1 MVRGLETIVRLTVL
15 EARRRR
21 ISLAAL
27 VGGLAFLLIFGTAVY
42 LLHHESMA
50 RGMPLARARIQLEM
64 LTLAGLYAANFLI
77 VATAILLPVDTLS
90 GEITSGAIQTLAS
103 KPIPRRFI
111 VLGKALA
118 YWLMVAGYVVI
129 MVGGVV
135 LAMRLAAGF
144 WQPHVIPALALIL
157 LEATVLLSIVIAGGA
172 SLSTVANGITA
183 FAFYAVAF
191 VGGWIEQIGVV
202 LGSTDAR
209 YIGTMVSLVS
219 PADALWRLAMYVLE
233 PPVMAQAM
241 VTPFTP
247 RSVPTAAMVWWA
259 VVFVVAALSFA
270 VHRFES
276 RAL

>member
-1 MVRGLETIVRLTVL
+1 MVRDLETIVRLTVL

-27 VGGLAFLLIFGTAVY
+27 LGGLAFLLIFGIAVY
-42 LLHHESMA
+42 LIHHESMG

-77 VATAILLPVDTLS
+77 AATAVLLPVDTLS
-90 GEITSGAIQTLAS
+90 GEIASGAIQTLAS
-103 KPIPRRFI
+103 KPIPRRSI
-111 VLGKALA
+111 VLGKDLA

-129 MVGGVV
+129 MVGDVV

-144 WQPHVIPALALIL
+144 RQPHVIPALALIL

-183 FAFYAVAF
+183 FTFYAVAF

-202 LGSTDAR
+202 LGSMDAR
-209 YIGTMVSLVS
+209 YIGTIVSLVS
-219 PADALWRLAMYVLE
+219 PTDALWRLAMYVLE
-233 PPVMAQAM
+233 PPVMAQVM
-241 VTPFTP
+241 VTSFTP

-259 VVFVVAALSFA
+259 VAFVVAALSFA